1 MFCLLSTICEHN
13 PSHPQICAVP
23 AWLALNRAVA
33 ALIAFLA
40 LSAHCGCAS
49 PPFPLASLVSLEE
62 ASDAVCICL
71 LSTGPGRTRA
81 VTGDGN
87 QHQAW

>member
-1 MFCLLSTICEHN
+1 MGGEMFCLLSTICEHN

-40 LSAHCGCAS
+40 LSAHCGCA
-49 PPFPLASLVSLEE
+49 PPSHLL
-62 ASDAVCICL
+62 L
-71 LSTGPGRTRA
+71 LSLWRKHLMLCA
-81 VTGDGN
+81 SVC
-87 QHQAW
+87 

>member
-13 PSHPQICAVP
+13 PSHPQIGAVP
-23 AWLALNRAVA
+23 AWLALNRAVP
-33 ALIAFLA
+33 ALIAFLT
-40 LSAHCGCAS
+40 LSARCGC
-49 PPFPLASLVSLEE
+49 PPPLPLASLVSLEE

-71 LSTGPGRTRA
+71 LSTGPGRTGA